1 MPKNPLAKNHG
12 AVPKNRK
19 TNRMTTLPTLLTPK
33 KSTAHSPR
41 KSLWERIFPYLLVL
55 PTLIFVFMF
64 TLLPSINTIIDS
76 TLSPGR
82 RASDPAAF
90 VGLENYQKLFDATH
104 FIGGRFLPILG
115 NTLMFT
121 LVTVAISVPLALVF
135 ALLLNRKIRGLGF
148 WRFSIFYPTLLP
160 LLGAASIWAF
170 LYSDTIGLFN
180 TILRTFG
187 LPGVNWLG
195 DPNMVLL
202 SITAMNIW
210 KQSGY
215 FMIFYLAGLQS
226 IPKDIY
232 EAADLD
238 GATTWQ
244 QLRYLTLPLLNRTTL
259 FVLVIAITFTFQTVE
274 QLPALNNGNPADRGN
289 LVLYF
294 IFQNIS
300 ERRNWGYVN
309 AMSLVLVA
317 ILLVFTV
324 TNFLVFERRNEE
336 E

>member
-1 MPKNPLAKNHG
+1 MTAPPAPLMRETSHAG
-12 AVPKNRK
+12 YGTRK
-19 TNRMTTLPTLLTPK
+19 T
-33 KSTAHSPR
+33 
-41 KSLWERIFPYLLVL
+41 LWEMVFPYLLVL

-64 TLLPSINTIIDS
+64 TLLPAVNTVIDS

-82 RASDPAAF
+82 RASDPAEF
-90 VGLENYQKLFDATH
+90 VGIENYQKLFDATH
-104 FIGGRFLPILG
+104 FIGARFLPILG
-115 NTLMFT
+115 NTLIFT
-121 LVTVAISVPLALVF
+121 LVTVAISVPLALLF

-180 TILRTFG
+180 TILRAFG
-187 LPGVNWLG
+187 LPSVNWLG
-195 DPNMVLL
+195 DPNTVLL

-259 FVLVIAITFTFQTVE
+259 FVLVIALTFTFQTVE

-289 LVLYF
+289 LLLYF

-309 AMSLVLVA
+309 AMSLVLVG
-317 ILLVFTV
+317 ILLMFTIA
-324 TNFLVFERRNEE
+324 NFVLFERRRDEE
-336 E
+336 

>member
-1 MPKNPLAKNHG
+1 
-12 AVPKNRK
+12 
-19 TNRMTTLPTLLTPK
+19 MTATTPPWMLE
-33 KSTAHSPR
+33 KSQHRFGTR
-41 KSLWERIFPYLLVL
+41 KSLWERVFPYLLIL

-64 TLLPSINTIIDS
+64 TLLPSVKTIIDS

-82 RASDPAAF
+82 RASDPAEF
-90 VGLENYQKLFDATH
+90 VGLENYEKLFDVAH
-104 FIGGRFLPILG
+104 HIGSRFVPILG
-115 NTLMFT
+115 NTLIFT
-121 LVTVAISVPLALVF
+121 FVTVVVSVPLALLF
-135 ALLLNRKIRGLGF
+135 ALLLNRRIRGLGF

-170 LYSDTIGLFN
+170 LYSDTIGLLN

-187 LPGVNWLG
+187 HPGVNWLG
-195 DPNMVLL
+195 DPNTVLM

-238 GATTWQ
+238 GATMWQ

-259 FVLVIAITFTFQTVE
+259 FVLVIALTFTFQTVE

-289 LVLYF
+289 LLLYF
-294 IFQNIS
+294 IFQNIG

-309 AMSLVLVA
+309 AMSIVLVG
-317 ILLVFTV
+317 ILLIFTV
-324 TNFLVFERRNEE
+324 TNFIVFERRGDEE
-336 E
+336 